1 VTSARS
7 TRSSLIIG
15 GLIGL
20 LLGTLAALL
29 WDPVVER
36 RLRSRSA

>member
-1 VTSARS
+1 V
-7 TRSSLIIG
+7 G

-20 LLGTLAALL
+20 LLGLLAALL

-36 RLRSRSA
+36 RLRRPSP